1 MSNYIKRAKIAIK
14 SRKLLKN
21 WTISILK
28 YAFKNPEILLKCKDN
43 SVIKVSRDEFA
54 NILSLYYEGKIIN
67 CSNNSIGFYV
77 NGNTYWIPVNE
88 ILIASG
94 EFDSILKALYYNWR
108 YNSKYWE
115 KGNIKFK
122 HIHAEIIGTFEDE
135 EYGYVDVKNKSIVD
149 IGAFVGD
156 TAIYFAIKGA
166 KKVIAIEPHPGAYEE
181 LVENIR
187 INGLEGKIVP
197 LNIAVGDKEG
207 YIVISN
213 VETKQAPVTLF
224 KESEGNGIKVK
235 METLNNVIKMYNLE
249 TDILKMDCEGCE
261 YNLILNDYEA
271 VSKFDQLAF
280 EYHAYNT
287 GMSIYKLIQLLE
299 REYNCKFVD
308 EHIYRKND
316 PNWDKSKIGML
327 YCVKRK

>member
-1 MSNYIKRAKIAIK
+1 
-14 SRKLLKN
+14 
-21 WTISILK
+21 
-28 YAFKNPEILLKCKDN
+28 
-43 SVIKVSRDEFA
+43 
-54 NILSLYYEGKIIN
+54 
-67 CSNNSIGFYV
+67 
-77 NGNTYWIPVNE
+77 
-88 ILIASG
+88 
-94 EFDSILKALYYNWR
+94 
-108 YNSKYWE
+108 
-115 KGNIKFK
+115 
-122 HIHAEIIGTFEDE
+122 
-135 EYGYVDVKNKSIVD
+135 VDVKNKS
-149 IGAFVGD
+149 

-207 YIVISN
+207 YIVVSN

-235 METLNNVIKMYNLE
+235 METLSNVINMYNLE
-249 TDILKMDCEGCE
+249 TDVLKMDCEGCE
-261 YNLILNDYEA
+261 YSLILNDYEA

-287 GMSIYKLIQLLE
+287 GISIYKLIQSLE
-299 REYNCKFVD
+299 KEYNCEFVD
-308 EHIYRKND
+308 ERIYRRNG

-327 YCVKRK
+327 HCVKRK

>member
-21 WTISILK
+21 WANSILK
-28 YAFKNPEILLKCKDN
+28 YARKNPEILLKCKDN
-43 SVIKVSRDEFA
+43 SVIKVSRNMFA

-67 CSNNSIGFYV
+67 CSNNSIEFYV
-77 NGNTYWIPVNE
+77 KGNTYWIPVNE

-94 EFDSILKALYYNWR
+94 EFNSILKALYYNLR

-115 KGNIKFK
+115 KGDIKFK
-122 HIHAEIIGTFEDE
+122 HIHAEIIATFEDE
-135 EYGYVDVKNKSIVD
+135 EYGYVDVKNKSVVD

-166 KKVIAIEPHPGAYEE
+166 KKVYAIEPHPAAYEE

-187 INGLEGKIVP
+187 INDLEGKIVP

-207 YIVISN
+207 YIDISN

-235 METLNNVIKMYNLE
+235 METLNNVIKKYNLE
-249 TDILKMDCEGCE
+249 TNVLKMDCEGCE

-287 GMSIYKLIQLLE
+287 GMPVYKLIELLE
-299 REYNCKFVD
+299 REYNCEFVD

-316 PNWDKSKIGML
+316 PNWDKNKIGIL